1 MAIPPPTGA
10 PTRLAAATA
19 AEPAVAGPACHCE
32 RSAAISSRPDF
43 CINFPSNPR
52 PPEAAR
58 GENAPAIQYHRARR
72 ESSPDRPEDAPIRRA
87 IEMGS
92 NLG

>member
-52 PPEAAR
+52 PP
-58 GENAPAIQYHRARR
+58 GGGPRR
-72 ESSPDRPEDAPIRRA
+72 ERAGNPISPRA
-87 IEMGS
+87 TGIVAGLS
-92 NLG
+92 